1 MFKRTLLTNVA
12 KLPVELPVSRP
23 MRLIVALSILA
34 SGTLLAADQPAAG
47 DLPSIAKKVTG
58 FQKIDGFVPLY
69 WDEKGGK
76 IWMEIGRWNR
86 EFLYVTSLPAG
97 VGSNDIGLDRGL
109 MREPKVVQFE
119 RSGPRILLIE
129 SNYGFRAISE
139 NSLERR
145 AAEQA
150 FARSAVWGF
159 DVAAQDGSTVL
170 VDATAFFLRDAAGAA
185 QQLSMA
191 KQGNYHVDPLRCA
204 FYLPM
209 TKGFP
214 KNTEVEMTI
223 TLAGEQPGRYVAEV
237 VPTPESITVREH
249 QSLVELPDGN
259 YQPRALDP
267 RAGFFGV
274 NYMDFAAPVDQ
285 PVMKRFIARHRLEK
299 QDPTAAVSEPVKP
312 IVYYVDPGAPK
323 DIQQALIE
331 GASWWNQ
338 AFEAAGFRNAFQVK
352 VLPADADPMDVRYNI
367 IQWVH
372 RSTRGWSYGSGLAD
386 PRTGEI
392 IKGVVSL
399 GSLREHQDYLIF
411 EGLLAPHAGDAHSH
425 EVLKQAVYAR
435 LRQLSAHEVGHTLG
449 LQHNYIASA
458 HNRASVMDY
467 PHPLLKLKADGT
479 VDLSDAYATGIGEW
493 DKVAISYGYSQFPQG
508 TDVHA
513 ALNKIIL
520 DAAAKGNTFITD
532 ADSRPFGSAH
542 PKSHLWDN
550 GSNAV
555 DELNSLLKIRSA
567 ALARFGENNI
577 EVGAPLSTL
586 DEVLVPLYFLHR
598 YQTEAASK
606 VLGGNEYTYALR
618 GDGQPITKIVPAA
631 EQRRALAAL
640 LETLKPETLTLPDRI
655 LLLIPPRPPDY
666 PRTRETFPYRT
677 GLTFD
682 PLAGAE
688 ASANL
693 TVGLILNP
701 ERAARLVQ
709 YHAQSADNP
718 GLDEVITKLIAA
730 TWGASTPAG
739 LGSEVVRTTRFVV
752 VQHLMAL
759 ASDPSAPA
767 QVRAIA
773 TSHLDDVKRQATT
786 LAQSS
791 DAETKAQG
799 RYTLLLIEKFGRD
812 PKSLDLPKTVDAPP
826 GQPIGDDE
834 DWVTRL
840 PGAAD

>member
-1 MFKRTLLTNVA
+1 MRPIFAISLL
-12 KLPVELPVSRP
+12 VSS
-23 MRLIVALSILA
+23 ALF
-34 SGTLLAADQPAAG
+34 AAAQPGAG
-47 DLPSIAKKVTG
+47 DLPTIGKRVAG
-58 FQKIDGFVPLY
+58 FEKIDGFVPIY
-69 WDEKGGK
+69 WDEKEGK
-76 IWMEIGRWNR
+76 IWIEISRWNR
-86 EFLYVTSLPAG
+86 EFLYVNSLPAG

-119 RSGPRILLIE
+119 RSGPKVLLIE
-129 SNYGFRAISE
+129 SNYGFRAVSE
-139 NSLERR
+139 NPSERR

-150 FARSAVWGF
+150 FARSAAWGF
-159 DVAAQDGSTVL
+159 EVAAQDGPVVL
-170 VDATAFFLRDAAGAA
+170 VDATKFFLRDAAGVS
-185 QQLSMA
+185 QQLSA
-191 KQGNYHVDPLRCA
+191 TKQGSYKVDESRCA

-209 TKGFP
+209 SKGFP

-223 TLAGEQPGRYVAEV
+223 TLTGEPAGQFVRDV

-259 YQPRALDP
+259 YKPRAQDP
-267 RAGFFGV
+267 RAGYFGI
-274 NYMDFAAPVDQ
+274 NYMDFATPLDQ
-285 PVMKRFIARHRLEK
+285 PVMKRMIARHRLEK
-299 QDPTAAVSEPVKP
+299 KDPTAAVSDPVKP
-312 IVYYVDPGAPK
+312 IVYYVDSGAPP
-323 DIQQALIE
+323 DIQKALIE
-331 GASWWNQ
+331 GASWWNE

-352 VLPADADPMDVRYNI
+352 VLPPDADPMDVRYNI

-392 IKGVVSL
+392 IKGIVTL
-399 GSLREHQDYLIF
+399 GSLRGRQDYLIF
-411 EGLLAPHAGDAHSH
+411 ESLLAPHAAGSHSH
-425 EVLKQAVYAR
+425 DALTAAIYAR
-435 LRQLSAHEVGHTLG
+435 LRQLAAHEVGHTLG
-449 LQHNYIASA
+449 LEHNYIASA

-467 PHPLLKLKADGT
+467 PFPLLKLSADGT
-479 VDLSDAYATGIGEW
+479 VDLSDAYAKGIGEW
-493 DKVAISYGYSQFPQG
+493 DKVTIAYGYSQFPSG
-508 TDVHA
+508 TDERA

-520 DAAAKGNTFITD
+520 DAAATGDTFITD

-550 GSNAV
+550 GGNAV
-555 DELNSLLKIRSA
+555 DELNRLMKIRAA

-577 EVGAPLSTL
+577 ETGAPLSTL
-586 DEVLVPLYFLHR
+586 DEVLVPLYFLCR

-640 LETLKPETLTLPDRI
+640 LETIKPENLTLTDRI
-655 LLLIPPRPPDY
+655 LALIPPRPPDY
-666 PRTRETFPYRT
+666 PRTRETFPFRT

-693 TVGLILNP
+693 TVSLILNA

-709 YHAQSADNP
+709 YHGQSPDNP
-718 GLDEVITKLIAA
+718 GLDEVITKLVAA
-730 TWGASTPAG
+730 TWGANTPAG
-739 LGSEVVRTTRFVV
+739 LGSEVARSTRFVV

-759 ASDPSAPA
+759 ATNGSAPA

-773 TSHLDDVKRQATT
+773 TSHLDDVKRQATV
-786 LAQSS
+786 LAQSAE
-791 DAETKAQG
+791 AETKAQG
-799 RYTLLLIEKFGRD
+799 RYTLLMLEKFGRD
-812 PKSLDLPKTVDAPP
+812 PKSLDLPHPVEAPP
-826 GQPIGDDE
+826 GQPIGDQE
-834 DWVTRL
+834 DWIPWL
-840 PGAAD
+840 PRAERAEVRP

>member
-1 MFKRTLLTNVA
+1 MRPIFAISLLVT
-12 KLPVELPVSRP
+12 S
-23 MRLIVALSILA
+23 ALF
-34 SGTLLAADQPAAG
+34 AADQPGAG
-47 DLPSIAKKVTG
+47 DLPPIGRKVAG
-58 FQKIDGFVPLY
+58 FQKIDGFVPVY
-69 WDEKGGK
+69 WDEKEGK
-76 IWMEIGRWNR
+76 IWMEISRWNR
-86 EFLYVTSLPAG
+86 EFLYVTALPAG

-109 MREPKVVQFE
+109 MREPKIVQFE
-119 RSGPRILLIE
+119 RSGPRVLLIE
-129 SNYGFRAISE
+129 SNYGFRAVSE
-139 NSLERR
+139 NPSERR

-159 DVAAQDGSTVL
+159 DVAAQDGPVVL
-170 VDATAFFLRDAAGAA
+170 VDATKFFLRDAAGVS
-185 QQLSMA
+185 QQLSA
-191 KQGNYHVDPLRCA
+191 TKQGNYKVDESRCA

-223 TLAGEQPGRYVAEV
+223 TLTGEPAGQFVRDV

-249 QSLVELPDGN
+249 LSLVELPDGN
-259 YQPRALDP
+259 YKPRAQDP
-267 RAGFFGV
+267 RAGYFGI
-274 NYMDFAAPVDQ
+274 NYMDFAAPLDQ
-285 PVMKRFIARHRLEK
+285 PVMKRMIARHRLEK
-299 QDPTAAVSEPVKP
+299 KDPTAAVSDPIKP
-312 IVYYVDPGAPK
+312 IVYYVDSGAPP

-331 GASWWNQ
+331 GASWWNE

-352 VLPADADPMDVRYNI
+352 VLPPDADPMDVRYNI

-372 RSTRGWSYGSGLAD
+372 RSTRGWSYGNGLAD

-392 IKGVVSL
+392 IKGIVTL
-399 GSLREHQDYLIF
+399 GSLRGRQDYLIF
-411 EGLLAPHAGDAHSH
+411 ESLLAPHTLGSHSH
-425 EVLKQAVYAR
+425 DALTAAIYAR
-435 LRQLSAHEVGHTLG
+435 LRQLAAHEVGHTLG
-449 LQHNYIASA
+449 LEHNYIASA

-467 PHPLLKLKADGT
+467 PFPLLKLSADGT
-479 VDLSDAYATGIGEW
+479 VDLSDAYAKGIGEW
-493 DKVAISYGYSQFPQG
+493 DKVTIAYGYSQFPSG
-508 TDVHA
+508 TDERA

-520 DAAAKGNTFITD
+520 DAAATGDTFITD

-550 GSNAV
+550 GGNAV
-555 DELNSLLKIRSA
+555 DELNRLMKIRTA

-577 EVGAPLSTL
+577 ETGAPLSTL
-586 DEVLVPLYFLHR
+586 DEVLVPLYFLCR

-640 LETLKPETLTLPDRI
+640 LETIKSETLTLPDRI
-655 LLLIPPRPPDY
+655 LVLIPPRPPDY
-666 PRTRETFPYRT
+666 PRTRETFPFRT

-709 YHAQSADNP
+709 YHAQAPDNP
-718 GLDEVITKLIAA
+718 GLDEVIAKLIAA
-730 TWGASTPAG
+730 TWGANTPAG
-739 LGSEVVRTTRFVV
+739 LGSEVVRSTRFVV

-759 ASDPSAPA
+759 ATNGSAPA

-773 TSHLDDVKRQATT
+773 TSHLDDVKRQA
-786 LAQSS
+786 AAMGQSA
-791 DAETKAQG
+791 DPEAKAQG
-799 RYTLLLIEKFGRD
+799 RYALLMLEKFGRD
-812 PKSLDLPKTVDAPP
+812 PKSLDLPHPVEAPP
-826 GQPIGDDE
+826 GQPIGDQDE
-834 DWVTRL
+834 WIPWL
-840 PGAAD
+840 PSTERAEQQP